1 MKKTYLTILWNF
13 PKAFPQVPTSQG
25 YFPKCQLPKGISP
38 SANFPAVQF
47 PKRQLT
53 KYILAAALGTLAC
66 LVAVLGPLTYHSH
79 SAHPQLQPEAPLRA

>member
-53 KYILAAALGTLAC
+53 KYILAAALGTLARF
-66 LVAVLGPLTYHSH
+66 SR
-79 SAHPQLQPEAPLRA
+79 SARSPNLS